1 MKNKIV
7 IFNIVIITLAMLAVF
22 FFGISAN
29 RTSHYK
35 EAEKRVIEF
44 AAIYEQTYD
53 GTNSVSLTEDVP
65 EDVRVTIVSAD
76 GVVVADSRDKSLAGS
91 SHADREEIKAAF
103 SGEPKIVTRYSDT
116 LKKDMLYYA
125 IKVDDG
131 SFIRVAIA
139 VESVEDYVKSTV
151 PTMLFVTFISLVVA
165 YVAGVVAT
173 DGIVKPLS
181 DVKAALVTVKN
192 CEFKESIPHTGDKEI
207 NDILTEINVVS
218 DKLQKTIKESTAEK
232 ERLGYLL
239 GNISDGI
246 VALDSEGNIS
256 EINGVAE
263 EIFSVRGVCGKS
275 FSVLAANKTF
285 NARIKKCVDER
296 SSDSFEYEADGKAYI
311 CTAKTLEAG
320 YTVLVLSDITAVKNA
335 EKNRSEF
342 FANASHELKTP
353 LTAVKGFNDV
363 IALQTKEKTTA
374 ELSAKIDKEIERI
387 IKLIN
392 DMLGLSKLEAE
403 TEPKDAENIDIA
415 EIAREVKESL
425 APIAEKKNVSVTII
439 GGGTVKMEREHAVEL
454 VKNLVENG
462 IRYNRDG
469 GFVKVEVKKAGDKT
483 VLTVTDNGI
492 GIEEE
497 HLNRIF
503 ERFYR
508 VSKSRSAETGG
519 TGLGLSIVKHVCGLY
534 NAELTLDSKYGEG
547 TRVTVSFGK

>member
-44 AAIYEQTYD
+44 ASIYEQTYD

-65 EDVRVTIVSAD
+65 EDVRVTIVAAD

-173 DGIVKPLS
+173 DGIVKPLN

-246 VALDSEGNIS
+246 VALDSEGNVS

-275 FSVLAANKTF
+275 FSVLTANKTF

-425 APIAEKKNVSVTII
+425 APVAEKKNVSVTII

-469 GFVKVEVKKAGDKT
+469 GFVKVEVKKAGDRT